1 MGFSQTFH
9 GNGVV
14 TSSGRGLT
22 ASHADLP
29 FGTRIRITN
38 LSNDKEVITTINGR
52 IASDPDR
59 LVEVSPAAAA
69 NIGMSISEPTEV
81 RIEVISSPRVVNA
94 EPPSDPPTPEPEPV
108 AAAPAP
114 VPEAPAPV
122 PEAPV
127 PVAAVPAPQ
136 VNISPAQYTVY
147 INIEGLDKVI
157 EQKGTLNPTG
167 PTEIIV
173 PVTPPARST
182 PRPAAAHT
190 DTRQT
195 RIQIGAY
202 ASRINVQ
209 DTVNKL
215 RLAGFTPFSESYGNL
230 TRVYI
235 TTASS
240 DVSAAI
246 RRLAN
251 AGFKDPW
258 VRD

>member
-1 MGFSQTFH
+1 
-9 GNGVV
+9 VP
-14 TSSGRGLT
+14 
-22 ASHADLP
+22 APA
-29 FGTRIRITN
+29 
-38 LSNDKEVITTINGR
+38 
-52 IASDPDR
+52 
-59 LVEVSPAAAA
+59 PAAPA
-69 NIGMSISEPTEV
+69 
-81 RIEVISSPRVVNA
+81 VV
-94 EPPSDPPTPEPEPV
+94 P
-108 AAAPAP
+108 AAPAP
-114 VPEAPAPV
+114 VV
-122 PEAPV
+122 
-127 PVAAVPAPQ
+127 PQ

-157 EQKGTLNPTG
+157 EQRGILNPTG
-167 PTEIIV
+167 PTEIVV
-173 PVTPPARST
+173 PVAPPARST
-182 PRPAAAHT
+182 PAPRSAPRPAAAHT
-190 DTRQT
+190 DTRET

-202 ASRINVQ
+202 SSQTNAR

-235 TTASS
+235 TAAPS